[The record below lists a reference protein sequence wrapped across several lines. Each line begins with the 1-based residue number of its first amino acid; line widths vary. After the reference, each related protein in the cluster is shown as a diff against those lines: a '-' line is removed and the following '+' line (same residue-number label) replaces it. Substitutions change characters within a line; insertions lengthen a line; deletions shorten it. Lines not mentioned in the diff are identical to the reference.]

1 MKIYR
6 KFISNIETGKT
17 VYEDSFNYTGKV
29 IRCKGGSTT
38 IAPPVPTPE
47 EIALQKMQL
56 EMLQSQ
62 QADYASMQPFILQ
75 SMGLKTD
82 SEGNIIQMTD
92 EERRAGMTPE
102 QLNAYELLLGQQERQ
117 AQALAGELPISPA
130 LQKSLASQR
139 TQMEEALAQR
149 LGPNWMSTTAGQQAI
164 TAFDE
169 KASLLQEE
177 ARRGQLEGGAGIAL
191 MQQGALGDVSNRAY
205 QQAAGFGGM
214 RGGLFQMAGQA
225 QAPHAQQRQWQ
236 HQANIS
242 SAQNRAGQQAG
253 FMGGLGSLMGAGMQ
267 AYGTYAGMAALA
279 SSVRLKENI
288 KTIDSPIEKVMAIR
302 GVEFDWKPIVEFN
315 KNHELAGHDIG
326 VIAEEVEK
334 VMPEAIPM
342 MEGYKHV
349 EYYKIIPLLIEAIK
363 SQQHEIKELKEK
375 K

>member
-1 MKIYR
+1 MKIYE
-6 KFISNIETGKT
+6 KIIINMETGKT
-17 VYEDSFNYTGKV
+17 VCEKSFEYPKDKP
-29 IRCKGGSTT
+29 IIWCGGGGGTT
-38 IAPPVPTPE
+38 VKPPQPTPE

-75 SMGLKTD
+75 SMGLRTD

-130 LQKSLASQR
+130 LKKSLASQR
-139 TQMEEALAQR
+139 AQMEEALAQR

-191 MQQGALGDVSNRAY
+191 MQQGALGGVSNRAY
-205 QQAAGFGGM
+205 QQAAGFGGL

-225 QAPHAQQRQWQ
+225 QAPYAQQRQWQ

-242 SAQNRAGQQAG
+242 SAQNRAGRQAG
-253 FMGGLGSLMGAGMQ
+253 FMGGLGSLLGSGLTTWGML
-267 AYGTYAGMAALA
+267 G
-279 SSVRLKENI
+279 
-288 KTIDSPIEKVMAIR
+288 
-302 GVEFDWKPIVEFN
+302 
-315 KNHELAGHDIG
+315 
-326 VIAEEVEK
+326 
-334 VMPEAIPM
+334 
-342 MEGYKHV
+342 
-349 EYYKIIPLLIEAIK
+349 
-363 SQQHEIKELKEK
+363 
-375 K
+375 